1 MIHGYGA
8 SRYQFSG
15 PRIWFSSFTTLE
27 WSQDAS
33 WAIRIGNFQEKKIN
47 RPKTTQNP
55 HASEILTLTYHYF
68 FFDRIFTGFSQ
79 VWKGM
84 QRFFCLSP
92 CFLPGPQNPATLW
105 KLKQVRPGGRFCLG
119 GVMSVWYRSIL
130 FEYFKWFAWWKS
142 DGGFW
147 MAYPFWQ
154 YYKAR
159 VELALPI
166 SSSETGPAGT
176 TAFDALLFSVRSI
189 FWVVRCCG
197 RTFSY
202 FLPWLSM
209 YFLFSHVHSFGFC
222 FKVFGG
228 DCCFNMIE
236 GLKKIPLGL
245 GYLQENWYFIGLAA

>member
-1 MIHGYGA
+1 MLHLWYMAMALHGTSFRGHGFGFLLL
-8 SRYQFSG
+8 QPLSG
-15 PRIWFSSFTTLE
+15 VKTPLE
-27 WSQDAS
+27 RSELEIS
-33 WAIRIGNFQEKKIN
+33 KRKKIN

-84 QRFFCLSP
+84 QRCFCLSP

-105 KLKQVRPGGRFCLG
+105 KLKEVRCGMRFCLG

-130 FEYFKWFAWWKS
+130 FECFKWFAWWKS

-176 TAFDALLFSVRSI
+176 TAFDALLFRSVKYFGLFVLVAEHSLTFCRGFPCISCLRMFTALAFVSKFLVEIVVSI
-189 FWVVRCCG
+189 
-197 RTFSY
+197 
-202 FLPWLSM
+202 WLK
-209 YFLFSHVHSFGFC
+209 GW
-222 FKVFGG
+222 K
-228 DCCFNMIE
+228 N
-236 GLKKIPLGL
+236 
-245 GYLQENWYFIGLAA
+245 YLWD